1 MLTSPIPLSLKV
13 QKAGQKAKARG
24 TIKEI
29 PENSSYTKNNLSNA
43 TARKRKCSNTL
54 NKLV

>member
-1 MLTSPIPLSLKV
+1 LSLEGEE
-13 QKAGQKAKARG
+13 AGQKAKARG
-24 TIKEI
+24 TTKKI

-54 NKLV
+54 KNWYKQP